1 MGVKCCRPSGA
12 FNPESKKILQL
23 RKCKQSNEEDTSS
36 GTPLL
41 IVDIEEERIFR
52 SKVSLRIV
60 SSIKGMSQ
68 LNIDNS
74 LYLCGSEIDSPLG
87 AYMINIDNTKSTN
100 SVVNFLVN
108 AQYPH
113 VYPSMINVPS
123 NSILVV
129 GGKQQIKCEKF
140 DITNSKWKY
149 IPELPEERYKC
160 NLFIDHNN
168 KYVYLFGGYCS
179 EIGQNRN
186 DILRIKLDTLMIWDR
201 IKLKGGDK
209 LLEKTSCGIIRD
221 ISNEEEKK
229 SKVVYI
235 LGGKD
240 NQKELCDS
248 IVEFDLK
255 KREARTLKNKLKY
268 KAKFINQ
275 IGVNVDKNTY
285 VLIDK
290 KGNIHTL
297 NFNDFSLYT
306 DEEEETS

>member
-23 RKCKQSNEEDTSS
+23 SNAQQDEPSL

-41 IVDIEEERIFR
+41 IVDVEEERIFR
-52 SKVSLRIV
+52 TKVSLRIV
-60 SSIKGMSQ
+60 QSIKGMSQ

-74 LYLCGSEIDSPLG
+74 LYLCGSESESTLG

-100 SVVNFLVN
+100 SDVKFLVN

-113 VYPSMINVPS
+113 VNPSMIAIPS
-123 NSILVV
+123 NSILVI
-129 GGKQQIKCEKF
+129 GGKKQIKCEKF
-140 DITNSKWKY
+140 DIMNSKWKY

-160 NLFIDHNN
+160 NLFIDANS
-168 KYVYLFGGYCS
+168 KYVYLFGGFCS
-179 EIGQNRN
+179 ELGRN
-186 DILRIKLDTLMIWDR
+186 CDDILRMKLDTQMIWER
-201 IKLKGGDK
+201 ISIREGAE
-209 LLEKTSCGIIRD
+209 LLSKTSSGIIRD
-221 ISNEEEKK
+221 KDEEKK

-248 IVEFDLK
+248 IVEFDMK
-255 KREARTLKNKLKY
+255 KRKARRIKTQLKY
-268 KAKFINQ
+268 KAKFVNQ
-275 IGVNVDKNTY
+275 MGVNVDKNTY

-290 KGNIHTL
+290 KGNIHTM
-297 NFNDFSLYT
+297 NFNDFSLYS
-306 DEEEETS
+306 EEEETQ

>member
-12 FNPESKKILQL
+12 FNPESKKIIQL
-23 RKCKQSNEEDTSS
+23 SNATPNEAEQ

-74 LYLCGSEIDSPLG
+74 LYLCGSESESTLG

-100 SVVNFLVN
+100 SDVKFLVN

-113 VYPSMINVPS
+113 VNPSMIAIPS
-123 NSILVV
+123 NSILVI
-129 GGKQQIKCEKF
+129 GGKKQIKCEKF

-160 NLFIDHNN
+160 NLFIDANS
-168 KYVYLFGGYCS
+168 KYVYLFGGFCS
-179 EIGQNRN
+179 ELGRN
-186 DILRIKLDTLMIWDR
+186 CDDILRMKLDTQMIWER
-201 IKLKGGDK
+201 ISIREGAE
-209 LLEKTSCGIIRD
+209 LLSKTSSGIIRD
-221 ISNEEEKK
+221 KDEEKK

-248 IVEFDLK
+248 IVEFDIK
-255 KREARTLKNKLKY
+255 KRKARRIKTQLKY
-268 KAKFINQ
+268 KAKFVNQ
-275 IGVNVDKNTY
+275 MGVNVDKNTY

-290 KGNIHTL
+290 KGNSHTM
-297 NFNDFSLYT
+297 NFNNFSLYS
-306 DEEEETS
+306 EEEETQ